1 MSYIFEHSCLAAKPE
16 LDLFS
21 NQATQ
26 ASIEEGFHTE
36 HMPTT
41 SLTDSGPIKFS
52 VSGDSNYY
60 LDLNSSYILME
71 VKITKDNGNNID
83 DIANVGPVNL
93 LGHSL
98 FQQIDVSLND
108 VVISNASNLYHYRAI
123 LETMLSYN
131 QEAKGSQLSMSLY
144 SKDTPG
150 QMNNIENGNT
160 GLVSRRSVTG
170 VSRTVQ
176 LIIKPHADIF
186 FQKRFILNGVDLK
199 LKLVRNDDRLV
210 LMAAENS
217 NFKLKIKSASFFVR
231 KVKINSG
238 IQLKHIEKLD
248 KLMQPAI
255 YPLRRVDM
263 KTFNIATGSLSW
275 NEENLFHG
283 ILPKRVVVGIVNSRA
298 FEGAYELNP
307 FDFVHKNLK
316 YCNLMVD
323 GKSSPQKPLI
333 SDFANHNTLRNYF
346 MLLES
351 TGKVFNNGGIDIN
364 RTDYEQG
371 YSILAFDL
379 TPDLDESGC
388 YHILKKGN
396 IRLELKFDQ
405 ALDQPINVIV
415 YSEFD
420 SAVKIDKNR
429 AVLTNFFAQ

>member
-199 LKLVRNDDRLV
+199 LKLVRNDDSSDDRVRRINFLGVFPINKIPKVALENNTCCAVVNTKPNTHEGEHWVCFAKKENGSSVYFDSFGYPPYNLPEIGDV
-210 LMAAENS
+210 LEQSNNWIFNDVQLQSPYSTVCGQYVIFFLTHYARGITPEHIIELLNDNGDTFANDAFIFNYIKNNISLGQESINNIITNTGNS
-217 NFKLKIKSASFFVR
+217 KIIKARSQTTMLKI
-231 KVKINSG
+231 
-238 IQLKHIEKLD
+238 
-248 KLMQPAI
+248 
-255 YPLRRVDM
+255 
-263 KTFNIATGSLSW
+263 
-275 NEENLFHG
+275 
-283 ILPKRVVVGIVNSRA
+283 
-298 FEGAYELNP
+298 
-307 FDFVHKNLK
+307 
-316 YCNLMVD
+316 
-323 GKSSPQKPLI
+323 
-333 SDFANHNTLRNYF
+333 TL
-346 MLLES
+346 
-351 TGKVFNNGGIDIN
+351 
-364 RTDYEQG
+364 EQ
-371 YSILAFDL
+371 
-379 TPDLDESGC
+379 C
-388 YHILKKGN
+388 
-396 IRLELKFDQ
+396 
-405 ALDQPINVIV
+405 
-415 YSEFD
+415 
-420 SAVKIDKNR
+420 
-429 AVLTNFFAQ
+429 